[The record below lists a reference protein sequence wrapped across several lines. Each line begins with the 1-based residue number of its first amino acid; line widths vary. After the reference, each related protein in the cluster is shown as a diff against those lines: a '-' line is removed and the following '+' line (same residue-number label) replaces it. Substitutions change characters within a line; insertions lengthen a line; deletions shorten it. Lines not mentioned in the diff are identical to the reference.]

1 MSVSAAARPHWEIAG
16 FEKLF
21 DFARGAKV
29 TGAGF
34 PFYVG
39 DGAKL
44 VRALLQFFLNHRRF
58 LRSEHPK
65 RVGRSPAEL
74 LHGEAHPHWLE
85 MLGYS
90 RFSRN

>member
-1 MSVSAAARPHWEIAG
+1 MLSIPNLPHASVPEGRSAEQNVVFATHGDVAAVSACAKSHWEIAG

-39 DGAKL
+39 DGARL
-44 VRALLQFFLNHRRF
+44 VRA
-58 LRSEHPK
+58 
-65 RVGRSPAEL
+65 
-74 LHGEAHPHWLE
+74 
-85 MLGYS
+85 
-90 RFSRN
+90 